1 MKNSMEVLKT
11 VKVDKEKMATMNH
24 LLSDKITKVL
34 ENQRQSEY
42 LEGIIYTGSNHFRP
56 EVELTFIW
64 NDANI
69 EPVKFSIEEIQRIR
83 LSTGMDIRIENV
95 PEWYYRLEERFQD
108 WIESPREFNARNG
121 YILYDRN
128 NRIKE
133 LQTDLKND
141 SSLDMIDNY
150 WISEVCMFDPP
161 VQFIRRRNQG

>member
-1 MKNSMEVLKT
+1 
-11 VKVDKEKMATMNH
+11 
-24 LLSDKITKVL
+24 
-34 ENQRQSEY
+34 
-42 LEGIIYTGSNHFRP
+42 
-56 EVELTFIW
+56 
-64 NDANI
+64 
-69 EPVKFSIEEIQRIR
+69 
-83 LSTGMDIRIENV
+83 MDIRIENV

>member
-1 MKNSMEVLKT
+1 MKSSMEVLKT
-11 VKVDKEKMATMNH
+11 VKVDKEKMSTMNN
-24 LLSDKITKVL
+24 LLSNKINEVL

-42 LEGIIYTGSNHFRP
+42 LEGIIYVGSNHFRP

-69 EPVKFSIEEIQRIR
+69 EPVMFSMEEEQQIR
-83 LSTGMDIRIENV
+83 FETGMDIRIENI

-108 WIESPREFNARNG
+108 RIESPREFSARNG
-121 YILYDRN
+121 CILYDRN

-141 SSLDMIDNY
+141 SSLDMIANY
-150 WISEVCMFDPP
+150 WTSEVCMFDPP
-161 VQFIRRRNQG
+161 VQYIRK

>member
-1 MKNSMEVLKT
+1 MKSSMEVLKT
-11 VKVDKEKMATMNH
+11 VKVDKEKMSTMNN
-24 LLSDKITKVL
+24 LLSDKINEVL

-42 LEGIIYTGSNHFRP
+42 LEGIIYVGSNHFRP

-69 EPVKFSIEEIQRIR
+69 EPVMFSMEEEQQIR
-83 LSTGMDIRIENV
+83 FETGMDIRIENI

-108 WIESPREFNARNG
+108 RIESPREFSARNG
-121 YILYDRN
+121 CILYDRN

-141 SSLDMIDNY
+141 SSLDMIANY
-150 WISEVCMFDPP
+150 WTSEVCMFDPP
-161 VQFIRRRNQG
+161 VQYIRK